1 MSDKLFLANTIYYTL
16 IKEKITEFK
25 TIENTVPISIIEK
38 ELDKDKRSMLLFLV
52 TIIGFSYYESG
63 R

>member
-38 ELDKDKRSMLLFLV
+38 VR
-52 TIIGFSYYESG
+52 
-63 R
+63 